1 MGCEG
6 PLDLCEPGHTR
17 VLQQVQTGATVASG
31 GAALVDVELG
41 PLAVELGFRDITAA
55 CGVSGRAFHSSE
67 QGERYE
73 Q

>member
-31 GAALVDVELG
+31 GGVELG